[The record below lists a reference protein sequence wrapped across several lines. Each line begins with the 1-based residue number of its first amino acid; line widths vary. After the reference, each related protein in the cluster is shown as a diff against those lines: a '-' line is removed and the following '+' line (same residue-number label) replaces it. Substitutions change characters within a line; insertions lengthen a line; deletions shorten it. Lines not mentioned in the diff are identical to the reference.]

1 MACLHDPML
10 FFVVG
15 FDQLQVCIHPL
26 NKYDIKYCLKKLM
39 LQFRLKKNQI
49 LEKTT
54 GSINSLPYKNGFRFD

>member
-1 MACLHDPML
+1 MILC
-10 FFVVG
+10 FFVVVG
-15 FDQLQVCIHPL
+15 FNQLQVCIHPL

-39 LQFRLKKNQI
+39 LQFRLKKKYQI